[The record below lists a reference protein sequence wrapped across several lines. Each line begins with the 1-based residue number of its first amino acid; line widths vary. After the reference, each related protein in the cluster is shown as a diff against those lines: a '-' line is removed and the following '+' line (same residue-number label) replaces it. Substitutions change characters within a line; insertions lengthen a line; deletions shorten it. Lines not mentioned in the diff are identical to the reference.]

1 MAGRIPLYADADIRG
16 QVIEGL
22 IRRGWDLV
30 RAVDI
35 FPQKTKD
42 LVHFEEA
49 ARRRRVLVAYDVHQL
64 RIALQWLRQGRPFT
78 GFLTWPQLRQK
89 GWSDGTIVAAF
100 EDLARE
106 DDPFPTGYPIRYL
119 KPRL

>member
-1 MAGRIPLYADADIRG
+1 MAGRFPLYADADIRG

-22 IRRGWDLV
+22 IRKGWDLV

-42 LVHFEEA
+42 PVHFEEA
-49 ARRRRVLVAYDVHQL
+49 ARRRRVLVAYDIHQL
-64 RIALQWLRQGRPFT
+64 KIALQWLSQGRPFT

-89 GWSDGTIVAAF
+89 EWSDGTIVEAF

-106 DDPFPTGYPIRYL
+106 DDPFPKAYPIRYL

>member
-1 MAGRIPLYADADIRG
+1 MAGRSPLYADADIRG

-22 IRRGWDLV
+22 IRSGWDLV

-42 LVHFEEA
+42 PVHC
-49 ARRRRVLVAYDVHQL
+49 
-64 RIALQWLRQGRPFT
+64 
-78 GFLTWPQLRQK
+78 
-89 GWSDGTIVAAF
+89 